1 MTSDAV
7 AAKLQTVRNWRRRM
21 IIRSARELRPWQ
33 GLPRRRGIPPPQRA
47 GSVTLPASRAGIRAR
62 KRYCHELYVANVTL
76 QADAHL
82 GMWCNGHIRIE
93 PMRISTPLVTC
104 RASSFQCFVRS
115 ESVRN
120 ARRRAR
126 VRTQRTIRCERARMC
141 SSSNFQR
148 WIDRQHGS
156 LRAKY
161 VGFGGNW
168 LGGQRH
174 RRRGNLFGRRIAICR
189 DTVRQHNHREN
200 CSDRRYGKHD
210 RDQHS

>member
-7 AAKLQTVRNWRRRM
+7 AAKLEAVRNWRRCM
-21 IIRSARELRPWQ
+21 VIRCARELRPRQ
-33 GLPRRRGIPPPQRA
+33 RLPCRRGIPPPQRA
-47 GSVTLPASRAGIRAR
+47 GSVTLPASCAGIRAR

-93 PMRISTPLVTC
+93 PMRISTPFVTC
-104 RASSFQCFVRS
+104 RASSFQCLVRS
-115 ESVRN
+115 ESVRD

-126 VRTQRTIRCERARMC
+126 VCTQRTIRCERARMC
-141 SSSNFQR
+141 SSSNLER
-148 WIDRQHGS
+148 WIDRQHGG

-168 LGGQRH
+168 LAWQRH
-174 RRRGNLFGRRIAICR
+174 RRRGNLVRRRIAICR
-189 DTVRQHNHREN
+189 DTSR
-200 CSDRRYGKHD
+200 
-210 RDQHS
+210 